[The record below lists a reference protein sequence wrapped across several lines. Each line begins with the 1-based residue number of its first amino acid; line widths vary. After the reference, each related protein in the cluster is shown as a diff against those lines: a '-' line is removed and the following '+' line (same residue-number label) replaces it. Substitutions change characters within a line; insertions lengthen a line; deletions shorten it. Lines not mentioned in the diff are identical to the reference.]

1 MLNRLFPMPL
11 HTGILLVVWLL
22 LNDFSPGHWVL
33 GSILAIS
40 IPWVASP
47 LSDPHAR
54 VKKPGRALRYLF
66 MVLGDIVVSNF
77 EVAGRI
83 LRANRHLRPGLI
95 ALPLD
100 LTGQFPLA
108 VLASTISLTPGTVSV
123 DFSEDMQWLYIHAL
137 HVEDEQA
144 LIARI
149 KTRYEGPLREIF
161 AC

>member
-1 MLNRLFPMPL
+1 MLKRLFPMPL
-11 HTGILLVVWLL
+11 HTGILLLVWLL
-22 LNDFSPGHWVL
+22 LNSFTAGHLVL
-33 GSILAIS
+33 GLILATI
-40 IPWVASP
+40 IPWLAAP

-54 VKKPGRALRYLF
+54 VKKPLKGARYLLV
-66 MVLGDIVVSNF
+66 VLMDIVVSNF

-83 LRANRHLRPGLI
+83 LRSNRHLRPGLV

-100 LTGQFPLA
+100 LQGQFPLA

-137 HVEDEQA
+137 HVDDEQQ
-144 LIARI
+144 LINRI
-149 KTRYEGPLREIF
+149 KTRYEAPLREIF

>member
-1 MLNRLFPMPL
+1 MIKKLFPMPL
-11 HTGILLVVWLL
+11 HSELLVIVWLL
-22 LNDFSPGHWVL
+22 LNDLSFGHLVL
-33 GSILAIS
+33 GIILAIM
-40 IPWVASP
+40 IPWVAAP

-54 VKKPGRALRYLF
+54 VKKPLHALRYIV

-83 LRANRHLRPGLI
+83 LRSNKHLKPGLI

-100 LTGQFPLA
+100 LTGHFPLA

-137 HVEDEQA
+137 HVDDEQS
-144 LIARI
+144 LIDRI
-149 KTRYEGPLREIF
+149 KSRYEAPLREIF

>member
-1 MLNRLFPMPL
+1 MLKRLFPMPL
-11 HTGILLVVWLL
+11 HTGILLLVWLL
-22 LNDFSPGHWVL
+22 LNDFSAGHIVL
-33 GSILAIS
+33 GFIVATI
-40 IPWVASP
+40 IPWLAAP

-54 VKKPGRALRYLF
+54 VKKPLRAVRYVL

-77 EVAGRI
+77 EVARRI
-83 LRANRHLRPGLI
+83 LGSNRSLQPGLI

-100 LTGQFPLA
+100 LQGPFPLA

-137 HVEDEQA
+137 HIDSEQDM
-144 LIARI
+144 INRI
-149 KTRYEGPLREIF
+149 KTRYEAPLKEIF

>member
-1 MLNRLFPMPL
+1 MLNRLFPMPM
-11 HTGILLVVWLL
+11 HSVMLLAVWLL
-22 LNDFSPGHWVL
+22 LNEFSAGHVVL
-33 GSILAIS
+33 GVLLGIA

-54 VKKPGRALRYLF
+54 VKKPCRALGYLS

-83 LRANRHLRPGLI
+83 LRSNHHLKPGLI

-123 DFSEDMQWLYIHAL
+123 DFSEDMHWLYIHAL
-137 HVEDEQA
+137 HVDDEQQ

-149 KTRYEGPLREIF
+149 KSRYEAPLREIF

>member
-1 MLNRLFPMPL
+1 MLARFFPMPL
-11 HTGILLVVWLL
+11 HSVILVVVWLL
-22 LNDFSPGHWVL
+22 LNDFSAGHLV
-33 GSILAIS
+33 LAIILGVS
-40 IPWVASP
+40 IPWVAAP

-54 VKKPGRALRYLF
+54 VKKPLHALRYLL

-77 EVAGRI
+77 EVARRI
-83 LRANRHLRPGLI
+83 IKPNSQLNPGLI

-123 DFSEDMQWLYIHAL
+123 DFSEDLKWLYIHAL
-137 HVEDEQA
+137 HIDDEKQ
-144 LIARI
+144 LIERI
-149 KTRYEGPLREIF
+149 KLRYESPLREIF